1 MINGEESI
9 PKHRQKIELF
19 ADPNGLGLGPAV
31 VDVPEVLLVD
41 PAEKPNTHSKTIG
54 KITTVVNQGK

>member
-41 PAEKPNTHSKTIG
+41 PAEKPNTHSKT
-54 KITTVVNQGK
+54 